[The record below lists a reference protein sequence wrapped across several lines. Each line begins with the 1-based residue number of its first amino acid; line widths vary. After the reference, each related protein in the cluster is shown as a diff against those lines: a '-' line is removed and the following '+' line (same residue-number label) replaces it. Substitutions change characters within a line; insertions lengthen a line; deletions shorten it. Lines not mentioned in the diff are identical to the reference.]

1 LAIGH
6 VGYSLDPIDRG
17 TANVFWEPMGSID
30 YYVVRHGT
38 NAAYLDKEIVVINT
52 GIRLTGLEPETT
64 VYVQIWPADADG
76 NTL

>member
-1 LAIGH
+1 
-6 VGYSLDPIDRG
+6 
-17 TANVFWEPMGSID
+17 VFWEPVGSID
-30 YYVVRHGT
+30 YFVVRHGT

-76 NTL
+76 NTF